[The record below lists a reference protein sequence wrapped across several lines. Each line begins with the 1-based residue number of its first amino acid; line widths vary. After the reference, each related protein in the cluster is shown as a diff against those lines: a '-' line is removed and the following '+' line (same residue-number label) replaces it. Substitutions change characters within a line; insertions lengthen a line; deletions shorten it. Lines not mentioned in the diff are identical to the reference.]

1 MAISITKPTVGGSE
15 DTWGTLTNDAL
26 DTIVDAVNGTTG
38 TIAPD
43 LSTLTMNGTDV
54 TATAA
59 ELNTLDGVTSS
70 TAEINLLDGSVAE
83 TVVNNKA
90 VIYGN
95 AGEVAATTVSL
106 GTNGWT
112 ITASG
117 TTLEFRYNGTVRFK
131 MTSTGT
137 FQADDDIQAVAF

>member
-1 MAISITKPTVGGSE
+1 MAISITKPTVNGSNN
-15 DTWGTLTNDAL
+15 TWGETINTAL

-38 TIAPD
+38 TTSPN
-43 LSTLTMNGTDV
+43 LSPLKIDGTDV
-54 TATAA
+54 TSTA
-59 ELNTLDGVTSS
+59 
-70 TAEINLLDGSVAE
+70 AEINLLDGAVAE

-90 VIYGN
+90 VIYGD
-95 AGEVAATTVSL
+95 AGEVAATTVEATTVSL

-112 ITASG
+112 ITANG